1 MFQNYNNSS
10 TSGVRA
16 GNSVFDNYKKAI
28 SKDNL
33 SMNKF
38 SSEIKTKTVAINHY
52 IDSIE
57 QPFRG
62 KFLTRKRT
70 YVLNKGAINYL
81 KKFAND
87 FVIVVFSAEW
97 CKDCAANIPV
107 LALISETTGL
117 EVRIFGGLKK
127 DPLSHTR
134 KWRIPPSPAEVETF
148 QVDKIPLIIVF
159 DKEGKDI
166 GRIIENPREKPTME
180 EELVKIIL
188 EQQQ

>member
-1 MFQNYNNSS
+1 ML
-10 TSGVRA
+10 TT
-16 GNSVFDNYKKAI
+16 VFPIIIKKAI
-28 SKDNL
+28 PKDKLPMNL
-33 SMNKF
+33 
-38 SSEIKTKTVAINHY
+38 SEIKTKTVSINHY
-52 IDSIE
+52 INSIE
-57 QPFRG
+57 QPFRK

-70 YVLNKGAINYL
+70 YMPNKGAINYL

-87 FVIVVFSAEW
+87 YVIVVFSAEW

-107 LALISETTGL
+107 LALISEATGL

-134 KWRIPPSPAEVETF
+134 KWRIPPSPQEVETF
-148 QVDKIPLIIVF
+148 QVGKIPLIIVF